1 MVDLSYR
8 MPITNVKD
16 LEEYK
21 EILDNIIVLAHYEAA
36 VIRNGGESCWD
47 LNLLEKCVIP
57 EIAEL
62 QQYVLSGE
70 LFLKYGKQQRLLES
84 TYMMTD
90 SLNMLNNTP
99 LGIQISILQIKID
112 SIT

>member
-8 MPITNVKD
+8 MPITSEED
-16 LEEYK
+16 LKEYK
-21 EILDNIIVLAHYEAA
+21 EILDNIIVLAHHEAA
-36 VIRNGGESCWD
+36 MIRNGGESCWD

-57 EIAEL
+57 EMAEL
-62 QQYVLSGE
+62 QQYALSGE

-90 SLNMLNNTP
+90 SLNMLNQSP
-99 LGIQISILQIKID
+99 LGIQIGILQRKID
-112 SIT
+112 SL